1 MTVGRAA
8 PHDRLDPLVAD
19 GLGPAEILAAAVP
32 SRRIGLPWRLRW
44 IDRGFELRA
53 NRKALPEDDP
63 GVRELRIVSGAA
75 LLDMRL
81 AVSVQGRRPVTSL
94 VPDPAQPGLL
104 AVLRIGERAHPTPE
118 ELALHETVPQRP
130 APGQPR
136 HRRPVPVALLRRAA
150 EIEGVWLRRVP
161 AVGDRLL
168 PRHAAVHPADAD
180 PGPVAVTIGGF
191 DDRPVTQLQAGQ
203 AMRRVELTA
212 AALGLTAAGLA
223 VPVEDPEVRR
233 TLTGLVGPG
242 LYPQVV
248 LRVGAGDPVDTRPV
262 PVGSAV

>member
-1 MTVGRAA
+1 MVT
-8 PHDRLDPLVAD
+8 DDP
-19 GLGPAEILAAAVP
+19 GPAEILAAAVP

-53 NRKALPEDDP
+53 NRKSLPADDP
-63 GVRELRIVSGAA
+63 GVRELRIASGAA
-75 LLDMRL
+75 LLEVRL
-81 AVSVQGRRPVTSL
+81 AVSVQGRRPVISL
-94 VPDPAQPGLL
+94 VPDPTQPGLL
-104 AVLRIGERAHPTPE
+104 AVLRIGERANPTPE
-118 ELALHETVPQRP
+118 ELALHETLLHQ
-130 APGQPR
+130 AALEQPYR
-136 HRRPVPVALLRRAA
+136 RRRPVPVALLRRAA

-168 PRHAAVHPADAD
+168 PRHPAVLPVDAD

-191 DDRPVTQLQAGQ
+191 DDRAVTQMQAGQ

-212 AALGLTAAGLA
+212 AALGLTAFGLA
-223 VPVEDPEVRR
+223 VPVEDPDVRR

-248 LRVGAGDPVDTRPV
+248 LRVGAGEPAEPRPV
-262 PVGSAV
+262 PVGSPA